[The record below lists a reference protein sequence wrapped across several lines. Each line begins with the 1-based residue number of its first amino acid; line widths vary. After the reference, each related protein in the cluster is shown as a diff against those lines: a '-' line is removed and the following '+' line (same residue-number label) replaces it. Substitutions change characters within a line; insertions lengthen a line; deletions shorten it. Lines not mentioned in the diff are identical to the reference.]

1 MSERNK
7 EIVGKVNAAFLEGNF
22 EGFLE
27 FCTDDVEW
35 TIVGD
40 RSVKGKEAIR
50 QWMKSMAA
58 EHPESPK
65 FTVVNPVIAEGDFV
79 VARGDMT
86 MKDKDGK
93 TVPYAYCDI
102 YRFRGDKIVELR
114 SFVIKTEAKYE
125 TTSSGA

>member
-1 MSERNK
+1 MTAKNK
-7 EIVGKVNAAFLEGNF
+7 EIIGKVNAVFLQGNF

-27 FCTDDVEW
+27 YCADDVRW

-58 EHPESPK
+58 ENPEPPK
-65 FTVVNPVIAEGDFV
+65 FSVIDPVIAEGDFV

-93 TVPYAYCDI
+93 QGQYSYCDI
-102 YRFRGDKIVELR
+102 YRFRGDKIAELN
-114 SFVIKTEAKYE
+114 SFVVKTEPKSEA
-125 TTSSGA
+125 TSTA